1 MATRSEVEL
10 RRVAI
15 YRHVE
20 LGEKPHEIYQ
30 DLGRSKEWFFKWLRR
45 YRSGDPHWFRDR
57 HKRPYRQANRTP
69 AGIERQIVEI
79 RISLQQNPYAQ
90 IGANAI
96 NWQLHRRGLP
106 SVPISTINRV
116 LKRHNLISKKR
127 TYQAKGRP
135 YPGLASLGP
144 NNVHQIDLVGPRFI
158 KHDGRFYCL
167 NVMDVHT
174 HRVKLNPCRRKQDR
188 SIAQGLIDS
197 WKFLG
202 LPDFVQ
208 MDNELSFRG
217 SNRYPHSFGLVIRLC
232 LSLGIQP
239 VFIPLAEPWR
249 NPEIESFQNTFDK
262 TFFRSQRF
270 SSYEALRREARAF
283 ERFHNENCVYSCLQ
297 GKPPNATLSDTG
309 IAKLPEDFKLPKK
322 LPIEDGCIH
331 LIRFIRSNRVLN
343 VFGEKFLVKSD
354 LVYEYVVATI
364 CTDIHQLQLRHD
376 GKLVQF
382 FDYHIPRP
390 FA

>member
-10 RRVAI
+10 RKIAI
-15 YRHVE
+15 HRYIE
-20 LGEKPHEIYQ
+20 IGEKPNEIYQ
-30 DLGRSKEWFFKWLRR
+30 DLGRSKEWFFKWLKRF
-45 YRSGDPHWFRDR
+45 RSGDPHWFRDR
-57 HKRPYRQANRTP
+57 SKRPYRQVNRTP
-69 AGIERQIVEI
+69 AEIERRIVQIRV
-79 RISLQQNPYAQ
+79 SLQQNPYAQ

-106 SVPISTINRV
+106 SVPVSTINRV

-135 YPGLASLGP
+135 YPDRASLGP
-144 NNVHQIDLVGPRFI
+144 NNIHQIDLVGPRFI

-167 NVMDVHT
+167 NVMDVNT
-174 HRVKLNPCRRKQDR
+174 HRVKLNPCRRKQDI

-197 WKFLG
+197 WKYLG

-232 LSLGIQP
+232 LSLDIQP
-239 VFIPLAEPWR
+239 LFIPMGEPWR

-270 SSYEALRREARAF
+270 SSYEGLCREAQLF
-283 ERFHNENCVYSCLQ
+283 ERFHNENYVYSCLK
-297 GKPPNATLSDTG
+297 GKTPNATLDDTA
-309 IAKLPEDFKLPKK
+309 ISRLPEDFEVPRKI
-322 LPIEDGCIH
+322 PIEDGCIH
-331 LIRFIRSNRVLN
+331 LIRFIRSDQILN
-343 VFGEKFLVKSD
+343 VFGEKFLVHKD
-354 LVYEYVVATI
+354 LIYEYVVATI

-376 GKLVQF
+376 GKLAHC

-390 FA
+390 FT